1 MKISELGEFGLIDR
15 IAHLL
20 PAAPSNVVVGIG
32 DDVAVMQ
39 TQDGNYLLA
48 TCDIQVENVH
58 FLADKITPYQ
68 LGRKIVAINV
78 SDIAAMGGSPDWA
91 LVSLALPQHKEVD
104 FVDELYRGMQEQIE
118 AAGAYIV
125 GGNISGTRKDV
136 VVDLFLLGNVA
147 PLQLICRDGAKQG
160 DLIMVTGTLGDSRAG
175 FELIR
180 DQQLVVSENAR
191 RQANQRHLT
200 PQPRLLEGQMLGRCG
215 RLHAMADVSD
225 GLLGDLGHICRAS
238 RVGAEIWAQDIPVG
252 EACLEVAAASGTDGL
267 DWALTGGEDY
277 ELLFAAA
284 PDAVQE
290 IEAMLLNETGT
301 SCRVIGRVVSESKE
315 IRVLFADGS
324 DATRNYRRSGWD
336 HFAGNTRKD

>member
-1 MKISELGEFGLIDR
+1 MKISEIGEFGLIDR
-15 IAHLL
+15 IVHLL

-32 DDVAVMQ
+32 DDVAVLQ
-39 TQDGNYLLA
+39 THDGNYLLA

-125 GGNISGTRKDV
+125 GGNISGARKDV
-136 VVDLFLLGNVA
+136 VVDLFLLGKVA
-147 PLQLICRDGAKQG
+147 PQHLICRDGAKQG
-160 DLIMVTGTLGDSRAG
+160 DLIMITGTLGDSRAG

-180 DQQLVVSENAR
+180 DQQLLVSENAR

-200 PQPRLLEGQMLGRCG
+200 PQPRLLEGQMLGRYG
-215 RLHAMADVSD
+215 KVHAMADVSD

-252 EACLEVAAASGTDGL
+252 EACLEVAAASGADGL

-277 ELLFAAA
+277 ELLFTAG

-301 SCRVIGRVVSESKE
+301 SCRVIGRVVSEPKA

-324 DATRNYRRSGWD
+324 DATRNYQRSGWD
-336 HFAGNTRKD
+336 HFAENTRKD